1 MTNLITYI
9 QQHLS
14 LRLGLLILVVVGG
27 IFGIS
32 LGLLFYQTKQ
42 KVEEE
47 AVRHAT
53 LVLDE
58 TVNKISTIMDH
69 TEFITASMERRA
81 VANLQPDSLLSLTRQ
96 MLEEQPDIYGFT
108 IAMKPDF
115 FPSKGRCYS
124 AYSLRQGDSIITVV
138 EDKDYFE
145 QIWYK
150 STWESKRPLWLEP
163 YIDDT
168 PGFLTS
174 SEYNYSYVKPLYTP
188 DGTPVGVLCTD
199 LLLKWLSQTVTEVK
213 PYPHSSAIMLGHDG
227 RYIVHPDTAKLVRQS
242 IFSDPDPEAR
252 QDIIPLGQSML
263 ASQSGIWAMK
273 VDGQPAHVFYRPL
286 PRTGWSIAIVCPDSD
301 VFSGYN
307 QVLNIALA
315 VIGLSLLLLLL
326 FCYQIIRHAIVP
338 LNQLAT
344 SAQRITD
351 GHFDEKLPHSNRL
364 DTVGRLQNSFVLMLQ
379 SLNSHI
385 AKIQQMNDEMEQHN
399 LELQQAYQLVR
410 EADQKKTEFIQDM
423 AHQIRTPLNI
433 ISGFTQVIS
442 SGYQDLPPDALND
455 IKTRMKSSAQTISR
469 ITKMLEASAAS
480 NSQQQENPTKSFTAV
495 SCNAL
500 CREAVEFISPQKPD
514 TLTIS
519 VKSEIPDDFTIH
531 TDRKTLFLILIE
543 LLGNA
548 TRFAPEGSITVGCKQ
563 LDDHTVALTVSD
575 TGPGIAPADRSR
587 IFNQFT
593 KLNSFSEGIG
603 LGLPL
608 GRQNARLLGG
618 ELTLEESYT
627 DGTRFIVTLPIGK

>member
-27 IFGIS
+27 VFGVS

-58 TVNKISTIMDH
+58 TVNKISNIMDH
-69 TEFITASMERRA
+69 TEAVTASMERRA
-81 VANLQPDSLLSLTRQ
+81 IANLQPDSLLSLTRQ
-96 MLEEQPDIYGFT
+96 MLEEQPDVYGFT

-124 AYSLRQGDSIITVV
+124 AYSLRQGDSITTVV

-150 STWESKRPLWLEP
+150 STWDSKRPLWLEP

-168 PGFLTS
+168 PRFLTS
-174 SEYNYSYVKPLYTP
+174 SEYNYSYIKPLYTS
-188 DGTPVGVLCTD
+188 DGTPIGVLCTD

-213 PYPHSSAIMLGHDG
+213 PFPHSSAIMLGHDG

-252 QDIIPLGQSML
+252 QDIIPLGQSIL
-263 ASQSGIWAMK
+263 AGQSGIWAMK

-301 VFSGYN
+301 VFSGYY

-351 GHFDEKLPHSNRL
+351 GHFDEQLPHSNRL
-364 DTVGRLQNSFVLMLQ
+364 DTVGRLQNSFILMLQ

-385 AKIQQMNDEMEQHN
+385 NKNRQMNDEMEQHN
-399 LELQQAYQLVR
+399 QELQQAYQLVR
-410 EADQKKTEFIQDM
+410 EADQQKTEFVQDM

-442 SGYQDLPPDALND
+442 SSYQDFPEDVLTD
-455 IKTRMKSSAQTISR
+455 ITTRMKSSANTISR
-469 ITKMLEASAAS
+469 ITKMLGAASAS
-480 NSQQQENPTKSFTAV
+480 PQQENSTREFTAV
-495 SCNAL
+495 ACNAL
-500 CREAVEFISPQKPD
+500 CREAVESVSTQKPE
-514 TLTIS
+514 TVTITIES
-519 VKSEIPDDFTIH
+519 NVPDDFTIQ
-531 TDRKTLFLILIE
+531 TDRKGLFMILVE

-548 TRFAPEGSITVGCKQ
+548 IRFAPEGSITIGCKQ
-563 LDDHTVALTVSD
+563 LDKRTVTLTVSD
-575 TGPGIAPADRSR
+575 TGAGIAPADRSR

-593 KLNSFSEGIG
+593 KLDSFSEGIG

-608 GRQNARLLGG
+608 SRQKARLLGG
-618 ELTLEESYT
+618 ELTLDENYT
-627 DGTRFIVTLPIGK
+627 DGTRFIVTLPIGR

>member
-27 IFGIS
+27 VFGVS

-58 TVNKISTIMDH
+58 TVNKISNIMDH
-69 TEFITASMERRA
+69 TEAVTASMERRA
-81 VANLQPDSLLSLTRQ
+81 IANLQPDSLLSLTRQ
-96 MLEEQPDIYGFT
+96 MLEEQPDVYGFT

-124 AYSLRQGDSIITVV
+124 AYSLRQGDSITTVV

-150 STWESKRPLWLEP
+150 STWDSKRPLWLEP

-168 PGFLTS
+168 PRFLTS
-174 SEYNYSYVKPLYTP
+174 SEYNYSYIKPLYTS
-188 DGTPVGVLCTD
+188 DGTPIGVLSTD

-213 PYPHSSAIMLGHDG
+213 PFPHSSAIMLGHDG

-263 ASQSGIWAMK
+263 AGQSGIWAMK

-351 GHFDEKLPHSNRL
+351 GHFDEQLPHSNRL
-364 DTVGRLQNSFVLMLQ
+364 DTVGRLQNSFILMLQ

-385 AKIQQMNDEMEQHN
+385 NKNRQMNDEMEQHN
-399 LELQQAYQLVR
+399 QELQQAYQLVR
-410 EADQKKTEFIQDM
+410 EADQQKTEFVQDM

-442 SGYQDLPPDALND
+442 SSYQDFPEDVLTD
-455 IKTRMKSSAQTISR
+455 ITTRMKSSANTISR
-469 ITKMLEASAAS
+469 ITKMLGAASAS
-480 NSQQQENPTKSFTAV
+480 PQQENSTREFTAV
-495 SCNAL
+495 ACNAL
-500 CREAVEFISPQKPD
+500 CREAVESVSTQKPE
-514 TLTIS
+514 TVTITIES
-519 VKSEIPDDFTIH
+519 NVPDDFTIQ
-531 TDRKTLFLILIE
+531 TDRKGLFMILVE

-548 TRFAPEGSITVGCKQ
+548 IRFAPEGSITIGCKQ
-563 LDDHTVALTVSD
+563 LDKRTVTLTVSD
-575 TGPGIAPADRSR
+575 TGAGIAPADRSR

-593 KLNSFSEGIG
+593 KLDSFSEGIG

-608 GRQNARLLGG
+608 SRQKARLLGG
-618 ELTLEESYT
+618 ELTLDENYT
-627 DGTRFIVTLPIGK
+627 DGTRFIVTLPIGR

>member
-27 IFGIS
+27 VFGVS

-58 TVNKISTIMDH
+58 TVNKISNIMDH
-69 TEFITASMERRA
+69 TEAVTASMERRA
-81 VANLQPDSLLSLTRQ
+81 IANLQPDSLLSLTRQ
-96 MLEEQPDIYGFT
+96 MLEEQPDVYGFT

-124 AYSLRQGDSIITVV
+124 AYSLRQGDSITTVV

-150 STWESKRPLWLEP
+150 STWDSKRPLWLEP

-168 PGFLTS
+168 PRFLTS
-174 SEYNYSYVKPLYTP
+174 SEYNYSYIKPLYTS
-188 DGTPVGVLCTD
+188 DGTPIGVLCTD

-213 PYPHSSAIMLGHDG
+213 PFPHSSAIMLGHDG

-263 ASQSGIWAMK
+263 AGQSGIWAMK

-301 VFSGYN
+301 VFSGYY

-326 FCYQIIRHAIVP
+326 FYYQIIRHAIVP

-351 GHFDEKLPHSNRL
+351 GHFDEQLPHSNRL
-364 DTVGRLQNSFVLMLQ
+364 DTVGRLQNSFILMLQ

-385 AKIQQMNDEMEQHN
+385 NKNRQMNDEMEQHN
-399 LELQQAYQLVR
+399 QELQQAYQLVR
-410 EADQKKTEFIQDM
+410 EADQQKTEFVQDM

-442 SGYQDLPPDALND
+442 SSYQDFPEDVLTD
-455 IKTRMKSSAQTISR
+455 ITTRMKSSANTISR
-469 ITKMLEASAAS
+469 ITKMLGAASAS
-480 NSQQQENPTKSFTAV
+480 PQQENSTREFTAV
-495 SCNAL
+495 ACNAL
-500 CREAVEFISPQKPD
+500 CREAVESVSTQKPE
-514 TLTIS
+514 TVTITIES
-519 VKSEIPDDFTIH
+519 NVPDDFTIQ
-531 TDRKTLFLILIE
+531 TDRKGLFMILVE

-548 TRFAPEGSITVGCKQ
+548 IRFAPEGSITIGCKQ
-563 LDDHTVALTVSD
+563 LDKRTVTLTVSD
-575 TGPGIAPADRSR
+575 TGAGIAPADRSR

-593 KLNSFSEGIG
+593 KLDSFSEGIG

-608 GRQNARLLGG
+608 SRQKARLLGG
-618 ELTLEESYT
+618 ELTLDENYT
-627 DGTRFIVTLPIGK
+627 DGTRFIVTLPIGR

>member
-27 IFGIS
+27 VFGVS

-58 TVNKISTIMDH
+58 TVNKISNIMDH
-69 TEFITASMERRA
+69 TEAITASMERRA
-81 VANLQPDSLLSLTRQ
+81 IANLQPDSLLSLTRQ
-96 MLEEQPDIYGFT
+96 MLEEQPDVYGFT

-124 AYSLRQGDSIITVV
+124 AYSLRQGDSITTVV

-150 STWESKRPLWLEP
+150 STWDSKRPLWLEP

-168 PGFLTS
+168 PRFLTS
-174 SEYNYSYVKPLYTP
+174 SEYNYSYIKPLYTS
-188 DGTPVGVLCTD
+188 DGTPIGVLCTD

-213 PYPHSSAIMLGHDG
+213 PFPHSSAIMLGHDG

-263 ASQSGIWAMK
+263 AGQSGIWAMK

-351 GHFDEKLPHSNRL
+351 GHFDEQLPHSNRL
-364 DTVGRLQNSFVLMLQ
+364 DTVGRLQNSFILMLQ

-385 AKIQQMNDEMEQHN
+385 NKNRQMNDEMEQHN
-399 LELQQAYQLVR
+399 QELQQAYQLVR
-410 EADQKKTEFIQDM
+410 EADQQKTEFVQDM

-442 SGYQDLPPDALND
+442 SSYQDFPEDVLTD
-455 IKTRMKSSAQTISR
+455 ITTRMKSSANTISR
-469 ITKMLEASAAS
+469 ITKMLGAASAS
-480 NSQQQENPTKSFTAV
+480 PQQENSTREFTAV
-495 SCNAL
+495 ACNAL
-500 CREAVEFISPQKPD
+500 CREAVESVSTQKPE
-514 TLTIS
+514 TVTITIES
-519 VKSEIPDDFTIH
+519 NVPDDFTIQ
-531 TDRKTLFLILIE
+531 TDRKGLFMILVE

-548 TRFAPEGSITVGCKQ
+548 IRFAPEGSITIGCKQ
-563 LDDHTVALTVSD
+563 LDKRTVTLTVSD
-575 TGPGIAPADRSR
+575 TGAGIAPADRSR

-593 KLNSFSEGIG
+593 KLDSFSEGIG

-608 GRQNARLLGG
+608 SRQKARLLGG
-618 ELTLEESYT
+618 ELTLDENYT
-627 DGTRFIVTLPIGK
+627 DGTRFIVTLPIGR

>member
-27 IFGIS
+27 VFGVS

-42 KVEEE
+42 KVKEE

-58 TVNKISTIMDH
+58 TVNKISNIMDH
-69 TEFITASMERRA
+69 TEAVTASMERRA
-81 VANLQPDSLLSLTRQ
+81 IANLQPDSLLSLTRQ
-96 MLEEQPDIYGFT
+96 MLEEQPDVYGFT

-124 AYSLRQGDSIITVV
+124 AYSLRQGDSITTVV

-150 STWESKRPLWLEP
+150 STWDSKRPLWLEP

-168 PGFLTS
+168 PRFLTS
-174 SEYNYSYVKPLYTP
+174 SEYNYSYIKPLYTS
-188 DGTPVGVLCTD
+188 DGTPIGVLCTD

-213 PYPHSSAIMLGHDG
+213 PFPHSSAIMLGHDG

-263 ASQSGIWAMK
+263 AGQSGIWAMK

-301 VFSGYN
+301 VFSGYY

-351 GHFDEKLPHSNRL
+351 GHFDEQLPHSNRL
-364 DTVGRLQNSFVLMLQ
+364 DTVGRLQNSFILMLQ

-385 AKIQQMNDEMEQHN
+385 NKNRQMNDEMEQHN
-399 LELQQAYQLVR
+399 QELQQAYQLVR
-410 EADQKKTEFIQDM
+410 EADQQKTEFVQDM

-442 SGYQDLPPDALND
+442 SSYQDFPEDVLTD
-455 IKTRMKSSAQTISR
+455 ITTRMKSSANTISR
-469 ITKMLEASAAS
+469 ITKMLGAASAS
-480 NSQQQENPTKSFTAV
+480 PQQENSTREFTAV
-495 SCNAL
+495 ACNAL
-500 CREAVEFISPQKPD
+500 CREAVESVSTQKPE
-514 TLTIS
+514 TVTITIES
-519 VKSEIPDDFTIH
+519 NVPDDFTIQ
-531 TDRKTLFLILIE
+531 TDRKGLFMILVE

-548 TRFAPEGSITVGCKQ
+548 IRFAPEGSITIGCKQ
-563 LDDHTVALTVSD
+563 LDKRTVTLTVSD
-575 TGPGIAPADRSR
+575 TGAGIAPADRSR

-593 KLNSFSEGIG
+593 KLDSFSEGIG

-608 GRQNARLLGG
+608 SRQKARLLGG
-618 ELTLEESYT
+618 ELTLDENYT
-627 DGTRFIVTLPIGK
+627 DGTRFIVTLPIGR

>member
-27 IFGIS
+27 VFGVS

-58 TVNKISTIMDH
+58 TVNKISNIMDH
-69 TEFITASMERRA
+69 TEAVTASMERRA
-81 VANLQPDSLLSLTRQ
+81 IANLQPDSLLSLTRQ
-96 MLEEQPDIYGFT
+96 MLEEQPDVYGFT

-124 AYSLRQGDSIITVV
+124 AYSLRQGDSITTVV

-150 STWESKRPLWLEP
+150 STWDSKRPLWLEP

-168 PGFLTS
+168 PRFLTS
-174 SEYNYSYVKPLYTP
+174 SEYNYSYIKPLYTS
-188 DGTPVGVLCTD
+188 DGTPIGVLCTD

-213 PYPHSSAIMLGHDG
+213 PFPHSSAIMLGHDG

-263 ASQSGIWAMK
+263 AGQSGIWAMK

-351 GHFDEKLPHSNRL
+351 GHFDEQLPHSNRL
-364 DTVGRLQNSFVLMLQ
+364 DTVGRLQNSFILMLQ

-385 AKIQQMNDEMEQHN
+385 NKNRQMNDEMEQHN
-399 LELQQAYQLVR
+399 QELQQAYQLVR
-410 EADQKKTEFIQDM
+410 EADQQKTEFVQDM

-442 SGYQDLPPDALND
+442 SSYQDFPEDVLTD
-455 IKTRMKSSAQTISR
+455 ITTRMKSSANTISR
-469 ITKMLEASAAS
+469 ITKMLGAASAS
-480 NSQQQENPTKSFTAV
+480 PQQENSTREFTAV
-495 SCNAL
+495 ACNAL
-500 CREAVEFISPQKPD
+500 CREAVESVSTQKPE
-514 TLTIS
+514 TVTITIES
-519 VKSEIPDDFTIH
+519 NVPDDFTIQ
-531 TDRKTLFLILIE
+531 TDRKGLFMILVE

-548 TRFAPEGSITVGCKQ
+548 IRFAPEGSITIGCKQ
-563 LDDHTVALTVSD
+563 LDKRTVTLTVSD
-575 TGPGIAPADRSR
+575 TGAGIAPADRSR

-593 KLNSFSEGIG
+593 KLDSFSEGIG

-608 GRQNARLLGG
+608 SRQKARLLGG
-618 ELTLEESYT
+618 ELTLDENYT
-627 DGTRFIVTLPIGK
+627 DGTRFIVTLPIGR

>member
-27 IFGIS
+27 VFGVS

-42 KVEEE
+42 KVKEE

-58 TVNKISTIMDH
+58 TVNKISNIMDH
-69 TEFITASMERRA
+69 TEAVTASMERRA
-81 VANLQPDSLLSLTRQ
+81 IANLQPDSLLSLTRQ
-96 MLEEQPDIYGFT
+96 MLEEQPDVYGFT

-124 AYSLRQGDSIITVV
+124 AYSLRQGDSITTVV

-150 STWESKRPLWLEP
+150 STWDSKRPLWLEP

-168 PGFLTS
+168 PRFLTS
-174 SEYNYSYVKPLYTP
+174 SEYNYSYIKPLYTS
-188 DGTPVGVLCTD
+188 DGTPIGVLCTD

-213 PYPHSSAIMLGHDG
+213 PFPHSSAIMLGHDG

-263 ASQSGIWAMK
+263 AGQSGIWAMK

-301 VFSGYN
+301 VFSGYY

-351 GHFDEKLPHSNRL
+351 RHFDEQLPHSNRL
-364 DTVGRLQNSFVLMLQ
+364 DTVGRLQNSFILMLQ

-385 AKIQQMNDEMEQHN
+385 NKNRQMNDEMEQHN
-399 LELQQAYQLVR
+399 QELQQAYQLVR
-410 EADQKKTEFIQDM
+410 EADQQKTEFVQDM

-442 SGYQDLPPDALND
+442 SSYQDFPEDVLTD
-455 IKTRMKSSAQTISR
+455 ITTRMKSSANTISR
-469 ITKMLEASAAS
+469 ITKMLGAASAS
-480 NSQQQENPTKSFTAV
+480 PQQENSTREFTAV
-495 SCNAL
+495 ACNAL
-500 CREAVEFISPQKPD
+500 CREAVESVSTQKPE
-514 TLTIS
+514 TVTITIES
-519 VKSEIPDDFTIH
+519 NVPDDFTIQ
-531 TDRKTLFLILIE
+531 TDRKGLFMILVE

-548 TRFAPEGSITVGCKQ
+548 IRFAPEGSITIGCKQ
-563 LDDHTVALTVSD
+563 LDKRTVTLTVSD
-575 TGPGIAPADRSR
+575 TGAGIAPADRSR

-593 KLNSFSEGIG
+593 KLDSFSEGIG

-608 GRQNARLLGG
+608 SRQKARLLGG
-618 ELTLEESYT
+618 ELTLDENYT
-627 DGTRFIVTLPIGK
+627 DGTRFIVTLPIGR